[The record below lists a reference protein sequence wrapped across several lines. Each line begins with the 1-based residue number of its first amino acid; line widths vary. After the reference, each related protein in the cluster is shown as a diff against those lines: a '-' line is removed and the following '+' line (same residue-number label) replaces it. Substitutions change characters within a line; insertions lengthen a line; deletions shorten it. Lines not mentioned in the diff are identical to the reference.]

1 MMSAFA
7 AGGTGGADRWP
18 GAGDRLL
25 AELDQPGR
33 LALVVGPRD
42 AGLDVI
48 GQLCGLGGGDI
59 VSVTEAILGDDPAR
73 REQDLLDRIGD
84 AGFLVDLEC
93 LCWQPFLPLDPLK
106 LCRRVARSR
115 GVVALWP
122 GEVTNRTA
130 TFSTPGRRD
139 AVSVSAAD
147 TLVLRPKTT
156 GFPDETPFT
165 IERIAA

>member
-1 MMSAFA
+1 MSAFA
-7 AGGTGGADRWP
+7 AGGAGGADRWP
-18 GAGDRLL
+18 GSGERLL

-48 GQLCGLGGGDI
+48 GRLCGLGGGDI

-93 LCWQPFLPLDPLK
+93 LCWQPFVRLDPLK
-106 LCRRVARSR
+106 LCRRVGRSR

-122 GEVTNRTA
+122 GEVANRTA
-130 TFSTPGRRD
+130 TFSSPGRRD

-147 TLVLRPKTT
+147 TLVLRPKLT

>member
-48 GQLCGLGGGDI
+48 GRLCGLGGGDI

-93 LCWQPFLPLDPLK
+93 LCWQPFVRLDPIK
-106 LCRRVARSR
+106 LCRRVGRSR

-122 GEVTNRTA
+122 GEVANRTA
-130 TFSTPGRRD
+130 TFSSPGRRD

-147 TLVLRPKTT
+147 TLVLRPKLT